1 VAAGGRDFN
10 VWDICQGC
18 IEQHPIALLATYA
31 GPIFTF
37 AMIWTGVCFL
47 KEENTNQQKSLG
59 FALIF
64 ANNPFA
70 RIFTAAMGK
79 GDEVSG
85 LNRTLHNHSL
95 SWALGMLIV
104 LLLTI
109 YPLYKAFKTIVNK
122 NSIGYFILFLLS
134 AMILDLIFVFGLLNN
149 LLKKGVLSN
158 DWILGSPVFI
168 TLFTFAVSGIFIF
181 SGKHIY
187 KLAK

>member
-1 VAAGGRDFN
+1 MGY
-10 VWDICQGC
+10 CQGC
-18 IEQHPIALLATYA
+18 IEQHPIALLATFA
-31 GPIFTF
+31 GPLFTF
-37 AMIWTGVCFL
+37 AMIWTGVYFL
-47 KEENTNQQKSLG
+47 KEKNTNQQKSLG